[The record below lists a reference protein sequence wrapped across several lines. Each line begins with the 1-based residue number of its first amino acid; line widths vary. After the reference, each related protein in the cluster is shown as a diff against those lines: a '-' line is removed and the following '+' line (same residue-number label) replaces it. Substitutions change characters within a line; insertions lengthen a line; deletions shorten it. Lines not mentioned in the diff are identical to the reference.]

1 MCSLNKIEI
10 RNLTKTLSKLW
21 ESKGEILKCEF
32 KFQDYP
38 TTMKFVNKVSELAK
52 TQNHH
57 PTMIVGFDKVEI
69 QLTTHDNGNKLTR
82 KDFKLAKAIDQ
93 ITMKI

>member
-1 MCSLNKIEI
+1 MSSLNKIETSK
-10 RNLTKTLSKLW
+10 LTKTLSTLW

-32 KFQDYP
+32 KFQDYL
-38 TTMKFVNKVSELAK
+38 TTMKFVNEVSELAK

-93 ITMKI
+93 ITLKR

>member
-1 MCSLNKIEI
+1 MSSLNKIEI
-10 RNLTKTLSKLW
+10 RKLTKTLSTFW

-38 TTMKFVNKVSELAK
+38 TTMKFVNEVSELAK

-57 PTMIVGFDKVEI
+57 PTMIVGFDKVGI

-93 ITMKI
+93 ITMKR

>member
-1 MCSLNKIEI
+1 MSNLNKIEI
-10 RNLTKTLSKLW
+10 RQLTKALSPVW
-21 ESKGEILKCEF
+21 DSKGETLKCEF

-57 PTMIVGFDKVEI
+57 PKMIVGFDKVEI
-69 QLTTHDNGNKLTR
+69 QLTTHDNGNKLTQ
-82 KDFKLAKAIDQ
+82 KDFKLAKSIDQ
-93 ITMKI
+93 ITIKR

>member
-1 MCSLNKIEI
+1 MSSLNKIEI
-10 RNLTKTLSKLW
+10 RKLTKTLSTLW
-21 ESKGEILKCEF
+21 KIKGEILKCEF

-38 TTMKFVNKVSELAK
+38 TTMKFVNEVSELAK

-82 KDFKLAKAIDQ
+82 KDFKLAKAIDK
-93 ITMKI
+93 ITLKR

>member
-1 MCSLNKIEI
+1 MSSLNKIETSK
-10 RNLTKTLSKLW
+10 LTKTLSTLW

-32 KFQDYP
+32 KFQDYL
-38 TTMKFVNKVSELAK
+38 TTMKFVNEVSELAK

-93 ITMKI
+93 ITMKR